1 MTFIPILL
9 LRQEKQ
15 AIHELFNE
23 SLMENKLPHEQQQSI
38 F

>member
-9 LRQEKQ
+9 LREEKK
-15 AIHELFNE
+15 AIHELFNK
-23 SLMENKLPHEQQQSI
+23 SLMENKFPHEQQQSI